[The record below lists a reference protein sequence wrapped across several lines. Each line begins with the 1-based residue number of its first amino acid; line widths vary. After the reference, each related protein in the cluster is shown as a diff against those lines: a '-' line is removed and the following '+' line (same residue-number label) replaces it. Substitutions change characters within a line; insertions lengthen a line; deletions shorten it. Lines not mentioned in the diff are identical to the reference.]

1 MASMI
6 SYFGRIHKDPESNQ
20 SPIVKWEHSNSIGS
34 NVSRIE
40 CPYTQLRILFEQ
52 SLAVAYY
59 LKFYGSRCHEV
70 VNDFIEELNQD
81 ISIRFASKY
90 SKTFTDSYKQIYD
103 ATMSLV
109 KFNRG
114 GHWVDLDVGLILE
127 YLFDGRNWYDVP
139 TVWKRAEKG
148 NVAAFI
154 LFMNKK
160 VSSEYEQYV
169 CDRVGVTTFG
179 LGAIYSEG
187 SDVIESI
194 TVRPEHHTVG
204 STFISTKTVVDGIDK
219 LASVA
224 FLSHFDFS
232 GCSFEGSIGILAQFR
247 FHDDITKFGL
257 SQSHRLGYLLHKG
270 LYRDPFWDL
279 EVDLRGANPTLMTHD
294 ISFKND
300 LFCALLDFVK
310 FCTEHRNMKLVD
322 KSFIARTFGCLAES
336 KQNKDSVLYL
346 LKSGATASA
355 DMLKAFQQTMG
366 TCESLVLIS
375 QKPTLM
381 TAQTVSQATVSTE
394 ATEGGDDNKAEPKQ
408 EEQKSESQEADK
420 KDDQTGETQKKEDD
434 DTSPPSSDDDGADDL
449 PSDDTTGE
457 EDAGNP
463 AQPDDNGESGSGS
476 SDPSG
481 TGTSSAQPDT
491 TTEQT
496 NTSDENGI
504 HFEIT
509 PPDSST
515 VDAVIFREE
524 MYKFLSNVL
533 TNPPKCMSP
542 QDIETLNALRKF
554 WLSCLSI
561 DTIKGIVEACI
572 RLPKSIKNSIRK
584 STEQKQ

>member
-1 MASMI
+1 
-6 SYFGRIHKDPESNQ
+6 
-20 SPIVKWEHSNSIGS
+20 
-34 NVSRIE
+34 
-40 CPYTQLRILFEQ
+40 
-52 SLAVAYY
+52 
-59 LKFYGSRCHEV
+59 
-70 VNDFIEELNQD
+70 
-81 ISIRFASKY
+81 
-90 SKTFTDSYKQIYD
+90 
-103 ATMSLV
+103 
-109 KFNRG
+109 
-114 GHWVDLDVGLILE
+114 
-127 YLFDGRNWYDVP
+127 
-139 TVWKRAEKG
+139 
-148 NVAAFI
+148 
-154 LFMNKK
+154 
-160 VSSEYEQYV
+160 
-169 CDRVGVTTFG
+169 
-179 LGAIYSEG
+179 
-187 SDVIESI
+187 
-194 TVRPEHHTVG
+194 
-204 STFISTKTVVDGIDK
+204 
-219 LASVA
+219 
-224 FLSHFDFS
+224 
-232 GCSFEGSIGILAQFR
+232 
-247 FHDDITKFGL
+247 
-257 SQSHRLGYLLHKG
+257 
-270 LYRDPFWDL
+270 
-279 EVDLRGANPTLMTHD
+279 
-294 ISFKND
+294 
-300 LFCALLDFVK
+300 
-310 FCTEHRNMKLVD
+310 
-322 KSFIARTFGCLAES
+322 
-336 KQNKDSVLYL
+336 
-346 LKSGATASA
+346 
-355 DMLKAFQQTMG
+355 
-366 TCESLVLIS
+366 
-375 QKPTLM
+375 M

-408 EEQKSESQEADK
+408 EEQKSEPQEADK

-496 NTSDENGI
+496 NTSDDNGI

-572 RLPKSIKNSIRK
+572 RLPNSIKNSIRK